1 MGNLKNYHK
10 MIKELMSDK
19 VPNLPNYENFMK
31 ATNKSTVFILAFMN
45 FLMEM
50 NRKKESEIH
59 YMDSTPITVCM
70 NHKIYSH
77 KVTKSIAKRS
87 KSTKGWWYG
96 FKMSGICN
104 EYGDFENII
113 FSYAN
118 IADCKIA
125 EKLAEV
131 VKGTIFADAGYL
143 QKKDVLKQ
151 MEEKGIKF
159 EAAPRKNMNRLMSRF
174 ECYHIKHR
182 SIIESDW
189 GTLKNN
195 FQLEYHKARS
205 IVGMFRHFFYSI
217 AAYMINRNL
226 DFYQNFFRL
235 RLI

>member
-1 MGNLKNYHK
+1 MYEQIYNLTSMFFKSLKGNLMYESLISKFNGKRGPKRQLSFEQIVALNIYRFHFKNGDLKNYHK

-45 FLMEM
+45 FLLEM
-50 NRKKESEIH
+50 NRAILKTSFSVMQILL
-59 YMDSTPITVCM
+59 TV
-70 NHKIYSH
+70 
-77 KVTKSIAKRS
+77 
-87 KSTKGWWYG
+87 
-96 FKMSGICN
+96 
-104 EYGDFENII
+104 
-113 FSYAN
+113 
-118 IADCKIA
+118 
-125 EKLAEV
+125 
-131 VKGTIFADAGYL
+131 
-143 QKKDVLKQ
+143 
-151 MEEKGIKF
+151 
-159 EAAPRKNMNRLMSRF
+159 NMNRLMSRF

>member
-1 MGNLKNYHK
+1 MFFKSLKGNLMYESLISKFNGKRGPKRQLSFEQIVALNIYRFHFKNGDLKNYHK

-50 NRKKESEIH
+50 NRAILKTSFSVMQILL
-59 YMDSTPITVCM
+59 TV
-70 NHKIYSH
+70 
-77 KVTKSIAKRS
+77 
-87 KSTKGWWYG
+87 
-96 FKMSGICN
+96 
-104 EYGDFENII
+104 
-113 FSYAN
+113 
-118 IADCKIA
+118 
-125 EKLAEV
+125 
-131 VKGTIFADAGYL
+131 
-143 QKKDVLKQ
+143 
-151 MEEKGIKF
+151 
-159 EAAPRKNMNRLMSRF
+159 NMNRLMSRF